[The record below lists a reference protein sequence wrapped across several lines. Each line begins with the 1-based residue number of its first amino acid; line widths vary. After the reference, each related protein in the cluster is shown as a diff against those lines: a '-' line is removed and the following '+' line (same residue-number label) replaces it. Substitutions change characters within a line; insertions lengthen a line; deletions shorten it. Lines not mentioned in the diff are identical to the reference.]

1 MDVST
6 KDLPEGLNEG
16 RLPPSVWLLG
26 WVSFFTDMA
35 SEAIYPLLPLFL
47 TRVLGAGAMSLGVI
61 EGAAEAANSVLKIVS
76 GRLSDRWNAR
86 KPLVLFGYT
95 LSSLV
100 RPLMAVATSWLHV
113 LALRF
118 TDRLGKGIRGAPRD
132 ALLAR
137 ISAPGIRGRVFG
149 IQRAMDHAGAVAGPL
164 VASAF
169 LFFRPGDYRTLF
181 AWTILPGIVVV
192 YLLTKLKED
201 RTPVSSKGKGQPTLS
216 GWRHLP
222 SRLWVLLGVLF
233 VFTLGNASDAFIL
246 LRLSDLGVGAAWIPI
261 IWAALHVV
269 KATSS
274 VVGGAW
280 SDRIGRRWL
289 IAAGWLLYAAVYLA
303 FAVVDSRTAV
313 IATFM
318 VYGLYYGLTEGAE
331 RALIADL
338 TPESVRGTAF
348 GLYNAALGVGALVAS
363 VLFGVVWTEVSPEA
377 AFLMGGALALIAAV
391 LLIFVPVRRAIM
403 VDSDAADSGHQR

>member
-1 MDVST
+1 MDVSS
-6 KDLPEGLNEG
+6 KDLPESVAGQ

-61 EGAAEAANSVLKIVS
+61 EGAAEAANSILKIIS

-86 KPLVLFGYT
+86 KPLVLFGYS

-100 RPLMAVATSWLHV
+100 RPCMALATSWLHV

-137 ISAPGIRGRVFG
+137 ISAPSIRGRVFG
-149 IQRAMDHAGAVAGPL
+149 VQRAMDHAGAVAGPL
-164 VASAF
+164 IASAF
-169 LFFRPGDYRTLF
+169 LYFKPEQYRQLF
-181 AWTILPGIVVV
+181 AWTIIPGIVVV
-192 YLLTKLKED
+192 LLLTRLKDD
-201 RTPVSSKGKGQPTLS
+201 RSPAKSSGKPQPTLT
-216 GWRHLP
+216 GWRNLP
-222 SRLWVLLGVLF
+222 ARLWVLLGILF

-246 LRLSDLGVGAAWIPI
+246 LRLSDLGVGSAWIPI

-274 VVGGAW
+274 VVGGTL
-280 SDRIGRRWL
+280 SDRVGRRRL
-289 IAAGWLLYAAVYLA
+289 IVAGWIIYAVVYFA
-303 FAVVDSRTAV
+303 FARVNGQAAMITV
-313 IATFM
+313 FM
-318 VYGLYYGLTEGAE
+318 IYGLYYGLTEGAE

-338 TPESVRGTAF
+338 TPAGLQGTAF
-348 GLYNAALGVGALVAS
+348 GLYNAVIGVGALVAS
-363 VLFGVVWTEVSPEA
+363 VLFGVVWTEVNPVA
-377 AFLMGGALALIAAV
+377 AFFMGGALALLAA
-391 LLIFVPVRRAIM
+391 LLLVFVPSPRPE
-403 VDSDAADSGHQR
+403 QL